1 MSMFCAEFLRNIKK
15 HLTVEGE
22 DPPDVRFTPSG
33 YLFLA
38 SEKGADILHNNA
50 KIQK

>member
-1 MSMFCAEFLRNIKK
+1 MSLFCAEFLRNIEK
-15 HLTVEGE
+15 HLGIKGE

-38 SEKGADILHNNA
+38 SEKGAHILENNA